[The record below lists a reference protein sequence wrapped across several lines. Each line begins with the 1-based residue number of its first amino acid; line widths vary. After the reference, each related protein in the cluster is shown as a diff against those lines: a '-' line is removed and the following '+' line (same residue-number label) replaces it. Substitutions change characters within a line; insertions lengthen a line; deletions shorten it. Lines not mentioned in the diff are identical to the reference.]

1 MRHLIALAL
10 RTALRLVLPARGQ
23 HCAVSA
29 EPRPVLAAV
38 AAPITARR
46 ADYET
51 PYVSALV
58 RPYVD
63 RNAWLAELDAMQRE
77 FEERE
82 QQRAR
87 REALRAVVA
96 GQPDPGYTF
105 PGAHTLAGAVA

>member
-1 MRHLIALAL
+1 MRHLIAVAL
-10 RTALRLVLPARGQ
+10 RAVLRLVLPARGQ
-23 HCAVSA
+23 HRAVSA
-29 EPRPVLAAV
+29 EPKPIPAAV
-38 AAPITARR
+38 AAPVITRR
-46 ADYET
+46 ADYEA
-51 PYVSALV
+51 PFVSALV

-87 REALRAVVA
+87 RDALRAVVM
-96 GQPDPGYTF
+96 GEPDPGYTF